1 MKLCIT
7 AAGKEL
13 EARVDARFGRAPWF
27 LIVDTDTGT
36 FEAVENTAANQG
48 QGAGISAAQLVTDK
62 SVDAILTGRVGPN
75 SMSVL
80 QKTNIKL
87 FEGVS
92 SQDTVSQAL
101 VKFKNGTY
109 SETSS
114 AAGASPRMQGGGG
127 RGMGRGMGGGG
138 GQGMGGGGRRRR

>member
-7 AAGKEL
+7 SAGKEM
-13 EARVDARFGRAPWF
+13 ESGIDPRFGRAPWF
-27 LIVDTDTGT
+27 LIVDTDTGIS
-36 FEAVENTAANQG
+36 EAVENTAATQG

-62 SVDAILTGRVGPN
+62 KVDGVLTGRVGPN

-101 VKFKNGTY
+101 AKFKNGTY
-109 SETSS
+109 NENASTS
-114 AAGASPRMQGGGG
+114 GASPRMQGGGG
-127 RGMGRGMGGGG
+127 RGQGRGMGGGG
-138 GQGMGGGGRRRR
+138 GQGMGGGGRRRS